1 MAHDESVV
9 ERYAEALI
17 LLARERSQVKE
28 WQISLRGALLAIEGH
43 RFLKKALY
51 SLQIPK
57 EVKKAILG
65 KVFSGTLA
73 PPLLNFLFL
82 LVDKGRERFL
92 KSMVIK
98 YDEKVREQEGTLA
111 AMVTLA
117 AEPSDDTLAAL
128 EKALSRHAG
137 KPVKV
142 EYTVDPL
149 IIGGAVVKLDGKM
162 LDWSIAA
169 HLASLKEIMTG
180 AMVA

>member
-1 MAHDESVV
+1 MAHDEKVV

-17 LLARERSQVKE
+17 QLASERSLVKE
-28 WQISLRGALLAIEGH
+28 WQLSMRGALLAIENH

-57 EVKKAILG
+57 EVKKAILS

-73 PPLLNFLFL
+73 LPLLNFLYL

-98 YDEKVREQEGTLA
+98 YDEKVRELEGTLA
-111 AMVTLA
+111 ATVTLA
-117 AEPSDDTLAAL
+117 AVPADDTLEAL
-128 EKALSRHAG
+128 EKALSRYEG

-142 EYTVDPL
+142 DYTVDPA
-149 IIGGAVVKLDGKM
+149 IIGGAVVKLDGRL

-169 HLASLKEIMTG
+169 HLASLKELMIG
-180 AMVA
+180 ALVV